1 VNYLLYIVTL
11 VAIYGILTVSLNL
24 VVGYTAILSVAHS
37 AFMGIGAYATAILLT
52 DYGFN
57 FFLTLPVGMAVAG
70 AIGGILAWATI
81 RLKGEYYI
89 IGSFGFQVIMY
100 NVLLN
105 WIDLTQ
111 GPFGIRKI
119 PAPNVFGLLLDTP
132 MRYALLSL
140 VLLVACVWV
149 ALRIADS
156 PYGKV
161 LRAIREDEAAVSS
174 LGKNVNRY
182 KISIFIISAMLGS
195 IGGALYASLITYI
208 DPFTF
213 TIHESIFLL
222 ALVIIGGAGNVYGS
236 VAGAAVLI
244 VIPELLRFLDVPTT
258 VASPIREILY
268 GMLMILF
275 VRFRPKGLIPERIVS
290 SEVR

>member
-1 VNYLLYIVTL
+1 MNYLLYIVTL